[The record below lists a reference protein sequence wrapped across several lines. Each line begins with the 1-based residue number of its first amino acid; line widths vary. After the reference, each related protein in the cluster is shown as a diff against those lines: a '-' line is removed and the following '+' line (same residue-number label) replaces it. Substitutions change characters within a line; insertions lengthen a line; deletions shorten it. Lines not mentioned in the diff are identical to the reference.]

1 MLWNV
6 KHNGTCFVKSD
17 SAVASS
23 SILVLFF
30 FLHLAYYKSLK
41 EQTACRYTNCHT
53 IMNNLLFS
61 PLFISNQP

>member
-1 MLWNV
+1 MECETQWHMLCQ
-6 KHNGTCFVKSD
+6 KRFG
-17 SAVASS
+17 S
-23 SILVLFF
+23 SIIIHPCTFF
-30 FLHLAYYKSLK
+30 FLHLAYYKCLK